1 MIRQKDYLVTA
12 EQLFFAVTS
21 DLTESDK
28 YLCMLRYARQDDGK
42 IIKFDT
48 HSANGFLAK
57 HWPQYLFYS
66 EQLDVHLHAVD
77 ESAIQMVLHPTEIV
91 NRFIKSEQLDG
102 KCSEASELIIHLLD
116 QGIDQKRLGI
126 TGSVMLGFHG
136 PESDIDFVVYG
147 LQEFMRVRNI
157 IRNLVTD
164 YPEYQLDAGMWKS
177 TYDRRNCDLKPEE
190 FIKHETRKY
199 NKLKWR
205 ETKVDFSCVPETVAA
220 TPEKYPVVKL
230 PATTIRARII
240 NDKNIFSFPA
250 RYVIDHPDIAEIVTY
265 TATYT
270 GQAFIGEYVEAC
282 GPVERDHAGIQRLI
296 IGTSREARGEYL
308 KVPGL

>member
-12 EQLFFAVTS
+12 EQLYFAVVS

-28 YLCMLRYARQDDGK
+28 HLCVLRYARQGDGK

-48 HSANGFLAK
+48 HSADRFLAK

-77 ESAIQMVLHPTEIV
+77 ESAIQMILRPSQIV
-91 NRFIKSEQLDG
+91 NRCIGAEKLDG
-102 KCSEASELIIHLLD
+102 KCEQAGELINYLVD
-116 QGIDQKRLGI
+116 QGIDQERLGI

-147 LQEFMRVRNI
+147 LQEFLHVRNTV
-157 IRNLVTD
+157 RNLVTD
-164 YPEYQLDAGMWKS
+164 HPEYQLDEGMWRS
-177 TYDRRNCDLKPEE
+177 TYDRRNCDLVPEE

-199 NKLKWR
+199 NKLNWR
-205 ETKVDFSCVPETVAA
+205 GTKVDFSCIPETVVAA
-220 TPEKYPVVKL
+220 PEKYPVVKL

-240 NDKNIFSFPA
+240 DDKNIFSLPA
-250 RYVIDHPDIAEIVTY
+250 RYVIDHPDITEIVTY
-265 TATYT
+265 TVTYEENSA
-270 GQAFIGEYVEAC
+270 AFLWDTVLFGAENLHFHSITEF
-282 GPVERDHAGIQRLI
+282 
-296 IGTSREARGEYL
+296 S
-308 KVPGL
+308 